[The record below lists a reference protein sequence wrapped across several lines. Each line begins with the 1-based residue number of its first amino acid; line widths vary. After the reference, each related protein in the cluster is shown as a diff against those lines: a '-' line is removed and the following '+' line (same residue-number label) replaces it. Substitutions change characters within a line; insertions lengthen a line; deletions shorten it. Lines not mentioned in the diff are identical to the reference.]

1 MLDVKP
7 TRSELLKL
15 KRRIALAKSGHRLLK
30 KKRDGLI
37 MEFFNILKEAK
48 LAMEETQQAYDTA
61 IRRLAIAE
69 MSEGATKLRS
79 ISMAVV
85 PFPGVRF
92 RLKNVMGVSVPEIEL
107 VGEEKHFYE
116 RGLGILSTNAR
127 VDEAAYYYQLLIKAL
142 VKYAEKVSS
151 LYRMLDE
158 IEKTKRKVNA
168 LEFEVIPK
176 LENAS
181 SFIYQRLEEM
191 ERENIFRLKRIKS
204 KKALEI

>member
-15 KRRIALAKSGHRLLK
+15 KRKIALAKSGHKLLK

-48 LAMEETQQAYDTA
+48 QAMIEAQEAYDTA
-61 IRRLAIAE
+61 VQRFAIAE

-79 ISMAVV
+79 ISMAIA
-85 PFPGVRF
+85 PFPNINF
-92 RLKNVMGVSVPEIEL
+92 RLRNVMGVSVPEIEL
-107 VGEEKHFYE
+107 AGGEKHFYE
-116 RGLGILSTNAR
+116 RGPGILSTNAR
-127 VDEAAYYYQLLIKAL
+127 VDEASYYYQLLIKAL
-142 VKYAEKVSS
+142 VKYAEKVSA

-176 LENAS
+176 LENAA

-191 ERENIFRLKRIKS
+191 ERENIFRLKRIKA